1 MAQAKERPIMT
12 LTKSTYTPAAS
23 LTYQDTTISAA
34 TLAAGTLAQRFDPA
48 AFPQKGV
55 KYTGR
60 RGSTVAAP
68 VLTKGTVLTTGGT
81 FGAATYFWK
90 ITAIDASGGES
101 LVSNEI
107 TNAIAANG
115 TIAMSWAALT
125 NATGFKVYRGTSTG
139 AENKLVAT
147 LGLVTSYVDTGT
159 AGTTATLPAAD
170 TTGRAVP
177 RAARTT
183 HGAGS

>member
-1 MAQAKERPIMT
+1 MA
-12 LTKSTYTPAAS
+12 LTKSTYSQAAS
-23 LTYQDTTISAA
+23 LTYEDVTISPA
-34 TLAAGTLAQRFDPA
+34 TLADGTLAVRFDPA
-48 AFPQKGV
+48 AFPQKSV
-55 KYTGR
+55 KYAGR

-68 VLTKGTVLTTGGT
+68 VLTLGVVTTTGGT
-81 FGAATYFWK
+81 FAAATYFWK
-90 ITAIDASGGES
+90 ITAVDAGGGES
-101 LVSNEI
+101 PVSNEI
-107 TNAIAANG
+107 TNAIAING

-125 NATGFKVYRGTSTG
+125 NAAAYKVYRGTATG

-147 LGLVTSYVDTGT
+147 LGLVTSYIDTGT
-159 AGTTATLPAAD
+159 AGTTATLPTAD